1 MHHAVEI
8 SLPRARIDLARRGA
22 WSAAIRRARRVPGGA
37 VATKRRAQLI
47 KGIFW
52 TPLTLTPAFA
62 ISGQSGSGPRWG
74 FIEVETTVGLP
85 AAQSRPRMRAV
96 PGADPFFVSRRS
108 CGYQK
113 PKRAILLCLSAR
125 HKRNKRHRTRKRKSH
140 REIKRAPRGKWL
152 GRRVRN
158 GVDFGAR
165 WFFGHVASS
174 EARVGVR

>member
-1 MHHAVEI
+1 MVVAIVVLYWRSVVRPEGHAWPDDDNPDES
-8 SLPRARIDLARRGA
+8 SLGPNLRARNDASWHVLVTVTERCT
-22 WSAAIRRARRVPGGA
+22 V
-37 VATKRRAQLI
+37 LL
-47 KGIFW
+47 FH
-52 TPLTLTPAFA
+52 FA

-165 WFFGHVASS
+165 WFSPVAIHDALPASQ
-174 EARVGVR
+174 

>member
-1 MHHAVEI
+1 MCNIV
-8 SLPRARIDLARRGA
+8 
-22 WSAAIRRARRVPGGA
+22 
-37 VATKRRAQLI
+37 
-47 KGIFW
+47 IFHVLV
-52 TPLTLTPAFA
+52 TVTEGCTVLLFHFA

-108 CGYQK
+108 CGYKK

-140 REIKRAPRGKWL
+140 RETKRASHGKW
-152 GRRVRN
+152 RCTRVRN
-158 GVDFGAR
+158 ESNFGAR
-165 WFFGHVASS
+165 WFMEGEASL
-174 EARVGVR
+174 EARVGRWCAGVARRPSGPCRGMLVSESA

>member
-1 MHHAVEI
+1 MGRWSRRDQCSLVVILI
-8 SLPRARIDLARRGA
+8 SELESPRLTA
-22 WSAAIRRARRVPGGA
+22 
-37 VATKRRAQLI
+37 
-47 KGIFW
+47 GI
-52 TPLTLTPAFA
+52 
-62 ISGQSGSGPRWG
+62 IGP
-74 FIEVETTVGLP
+74 ETTVG
-85 AAQSRPRMRAV
+85 PRVPEVDLGCMGFRALIERA
-96 PGADPFFVSRRS
+96 PRGPRRS
-108 CGYQK
+108 AGYQK

-140 REIKRAPRGKWL
+140 REIKRAPRGKRL

>member
-1 MHHAVEI
+1 MGWPQGNRKTERRSLRRSNEHQASDDSYHMVEH
-8 SLPRARIDLARRGA
+8 D
-22 WSAAIRRARRVPGGA
+22 RVTVTEGCS
-37 VATKRRAQLI
+37 VLL
-47 KGIFW
+47 FH
-52 TPLTLTPAFA
+52 FA

-108 CGYQK
+108 CGYKK

-158 GVDFGAR
+158 GVNFGAR

>member
-1 MHHAVEI
+1 MCDTRSGASGAGSGSDSGSGSGSGSSGGSADER
-8 SLPRARIDLARRGA
+8 SQQAR
-22 WSAAIRRARRVPGGA
+22 
-37 VATKRRAQLI
+37 Q
-47 KGIFW
+47 
-52 TPLTLTPAFA
+52 TLEHVLVTVTERCTVLLFHFA

-140 REIKRAPRGKWL
+140 REIKRAPRGKWP

-158 GVDFGAR
+158 GVNFGAR
-165 WFFGHVASS
+165 CFFGHVASS